1 MTNTRAGRLSV
12 EDERRVDNRVK
23 GTAANIVQSGSIGVL
38 SLNLQ
43 QFALP
48 VPAQLPVAIRTL
60 VNQTHVLAALDAV
73 LEGLDDDPAIVVL
86 AGARGSGKSTAAVYW
101 LQRHRDRFPDGQL
114 RANLGAWTDHSA
126 APAEVL
132 FGFITALGVDRSDV
146 PADLE
151 QRANLF
157 RSLTRGRSFQI
168 LLDDAVTAA
177 QVKHLLPGPGRSMV
191 VVTGQGGFG
200 ALAEHE
206 ATFVDVEPLE
216 DDMAAELLRGYAG
229 ERVDAEPDARDAL
242 VALCG
247 GRAVALSVA
256 GRVLRDAPDLPIS
269 GLIEELESS
278 GGLTRMTI
286 DDEPAIAAVLDAGYR
301 RLTDLAQR
309 CYRVLGS
316 HPGGAGVS
324 PEAVAAVLK
333 TSELKLRPVV
343 RELVHGKRMVDQIDG
358 RLRLDALV
366 LDHARNTAVEID
378 GVDVFEMRKR
388 VFLRWYSK
396 GALAADSVL
405 QPQRPWVRQLFPAL
419 VIDTGHPA
427 HRQPREWML
436 AERVA
441 LRSAV
446 EAAAELGELDD
457 VLHLCVAQWWLY
469 ESEKFSD
476 DLVATHERGVEVAD
490 HLGRPLVKALLLV
503 QKGYAE
509 RTRARFAEAVH
520 LLTEAASLARGQDH
534 PELEATA
541 LEGAGL
547 AKFEQGDLATAR
559 DLLDRNLELARQ
571 IGDPRRTALACL
583 HAAKPAGPDDALRLL
598 ADARSGFR
606 SLAQPEPHN
615 LAKVAFWQGRK
626 LADKGDHANAVARL
640 EEALAS
646 MTELKRD
653 YDCAQILEV
662 LGDVHAST
670 DAVVAGQYY
679 RQAARIYEES
689 GHLVAA
695 AALP

>member
-1 MTNTRAGRLSV
+1 M
-12 EDERRVDNRVK
+12 
-23 GTAANIVQSGSIGVL
+23 
-38 SLNLQ
+38 
-43 QFALP
+43 
-48 VPAQLPVAIRTL
+48 
-60 VNQTHVLAALDAV
+60 
-73 LEGLDDDPAIVVL
+73 L

-132 FGFITALGVDRSDV
+132 FGFITSLGVDRADV

-151 QRANLF
+151 QRVNLF

-177 QVKHLLPGPGRSMV
+177 QVRHLLPGPGRSMV

-229 ERVDAEPDARDAL
+229 KRVDAEPDARAAL

-269 GLIEELESS
+269 GLIEELEA
-278 GGLTRMTI
+278 GGGITRMTV

-301 RLTDLAQR
+301 RLTEVAQR

-324 PEAVAAVLK
+324 LEAVAAVLK

-358 RLRLDALV
+358 RLHLDALV
-366 LDHARNTAVEID
+366 LDHARDTAVEID
-378 GVDVFEMRKR
+378 GADVFELRKR
-388 VFLRWYSK
+388 AFFRWYSR

-405 QPQRPWVRQLFPAL
+405 QPQRPWVRQLFPDL
-419 VIDTGHPA
+419 EVDTGHPA

-446 EAAAELGELDD
+446 EGAAELGKLDE

-476 DLVATHERGVEVAD
+476 DLVATHELGVDVAD

-503 QKGYAE
+503 QKGYAQ
-509 RTRARFAEAVH
+509 RSRARFEQAAS
-520 LLTEAASLARGQDH
+520 LLTEAASLARSQDH
-534 PELEATA
+534 LELEATA

-547 AKFEQGDLATAR
+547 AKFEEGDPATAR
-559 DLLDRNLELARQ
+559 DLLDRNLELARR

-583 HAAKPAGPDDALRLL
+583 HAAKPAEPDDALRLL
-598 ADARSGFR
+598 ADARAGFR
-606 SLAQPEPHN
+606 SLSRPEPHN
-615 LAKVAFWQGRK
+615 LAKVALWQGNK
-626 LADKGDHANAVARL
+626 LAEQGDHADAIAHL
-640 EEALAS
+640 GQALAL

-653 YDCAQILEV
+653 YDRAQILEV
-662 LGDVHAST
+662 LGDVHTAAAEAVAASRHYRE
-670 DAVVAGQYY
+670 AAQVYEAG
-679 RQAARIYEES
+679 

-695 AALP
+695 AVVHRKLGEER